1 MVTTRTVR
9 LSRAIVSKFHTPM
22 ATCRDLMQRAE
33 FFSRRAYVCAVL
45 LGLIV
50 LASIPQSISRTS
62 MGIKSDKTFEDI
74 VERMVAL
81 VSPPPA
87 DDDAKVDTHE
97 RPASN
102 QSEEKDGQP
111 SSKTPFVQKKR

>member
-1 MVTTRTVR
+1 
-9 LSRAIVSKFHTPM
+9 
-22 ATCRDLMQRAE
+22 
-33 FFSRRAYVCAVL
+33 
-45 LGLIV
+45 
-50 LASIPQSISRTS
+50 

-74 VERMVAL
+74 VERLVAL
-81 VSPPPA
+81 VGPQPA
-87 DDDAKVDTHE
+87 DGGAKPDTHE